1 MYILKLNWTAVS
13 LLIILRNR
21 FHLITIGSLSN
32 DDGDDNENGKN
43 ARGLICKLCT
53 CFTPFLYF
61 SLTKGDSKFFSDG
74 YVTNS
79 LPSCEKSLLRRK
91 EVLFLDRPVK
101 WKLLKAIHL
110 GPVVR
115 TPVSTNP
122 GLNFNPAFFFLLSKA
137 LFRIIF
143 SILFRVSNHQIVG
156 KKN

>member
-1 MYILKLNWTAVS
+1 MYILKFNWTAVS
-13 LLIILRNR
+13 FLIILRNR
-21 FHLITIGSLSN
+21 CHLITIGSLSN
-32 DDGDDNENGKN
+32 DDGDGNENGKN
-43 ARGLICKLCT
+43 AIGLICKLCT
-53 CFTPFLYF
+53 CLTPFLYF
-61 SLTKGDSKFFSDG
+61 LSQKVNCKFFSDG

-91 EVLFLDRPVK
+91 EVLFVDRPVK

-143 SILFRVSNHQIVG
+143 SILFRVSNHQIIG